1 LSHIENAIAL
11 PKRSRDFAL
20 GIAVTQAKKHLFPNH
35 LSQLV
40 AFFTVVVRFGASLH
54 RDFVQADILDSGPD
68 DRQAT
73 GLRREHINLISAL
86 THIAEQ
92 TFNGIRALKMSVHR
106 LRKPIKR
113 QEVLFVLSQASHRFP
128 DSVEHTSL

>member
-1 LSHIENAIAL
+1 VVAHLL
-11 PKRSRDFAL
+11 
-20 GIAVTQAKKHLFPNH
+20 AVLISPTSCQ
-35 LSQLV
+35 
-40 AFFTVVVRFGASLH
+40 
-54 RDFVQADILDSGPD
+54 RDFVQTNVLDGRPNN
-68 DRQAT
+68 REAT
-73 GLRREHINLISAL
+73 GLCREHIDLISPL
-86 THIAEQ
+86 PHIAEQ